1 MLSIL
6 LLIVILAGCVTTKIE
21 YVEIKPEFAEE
32 PPLREEIAVI
42 GENQSV
48 SIYLTGIIIYYEEL
62 LSAWESW
69 GILVYEAIDTP
80 LPEGLKHI
88 KQESE
93 DE

>member
-21 YVEIKPEFAEE
+21 YVEIKSEFAEE
-32 PPLREEIAVI
+32 PPLRKEIAGI
-42 GENQSV
+42 GENEGLSV
-48 SIYLTGIIIYYEEL
+48 YLSGIIVYYEEL

-69 GILVYEAIDTP
+69 GILVYEAVDTP

>member
-21 YVEIKPEFAEE
+21 YVEIKPEIAEE
-32 PPLREEIAVI
+32 PPLREEIAGI
-42 GENQSV
+42 GENV
-48 SIYLTGIIIYYEEL
+48 SIPVYLTGIILYYEEL

-80 LPEGLKHI
+80 LPPSLEHI